1 MAYEG
6 AQQNAAA
13 QKASAD
19 YQAQVAGVNAKV
31 AQQNAQAATQQG
43 EFNATQASMKA
54 KAQIGAIAA
63 QQGANGLDI
72 NSGTNVDVRSS
83 AAQMG
88 QLDALSIRDNAARQ
102 AYGYETQANSY
113 TMQAGLDTMQGQ
125 AASTAGDYAGAS
137 SLLSG
142 LSGAAGG
149 IGKADAAGACNVPS
163 NSSNIVQGGQSTIN
177 WNTVLK

>member
-1 MAYEG
+1 MGAYAAAASIAMAVIGGAVSYEG

-31 AQQNAQAATQQG
+31 AQQNADAANQQG

-54 KAQIGAIAA
+54 KAQVGAIMA
-63 QQGANGLDI
+63 QQGANGLDV
-72 NSGTNVDVRSS
+72 NSGSNVDVRSS

-88 QLDALSIRDNAARQ
+88 QLDAVSIRSNAARQ
-102 AYGYETQANSY
+102 AYGYETQADSY

-137 SLLSG
+137 SLLGAGSSAAG
-142 LSGAAGG
+142 SGAKFTKDG
-149 IGKADAAGACNVPS
+149 IF
-163 NSSNIVQGGQSTIN
+163 
-177 WNTVLK
+177 